1 MKKPKKLIVIA
12 AITITLAGSGA
23 YIGLNKNAEAKQ
35 QQQMNLTM
43 NTLSVEKG
51 NIKSVV
57 SAGGKVS
64 LIDAEGN
71 NPNAI
76 KIIVSVNQYDVSQLE
91 VNQIVEINA
100 KAFPDETI
108 KGTITEISNKAE
120 EGESP
125 TYNVTVAVSN
135 LILEVGESKYEEISV
150 RKGPSKEYGKVAK
163 IEKGDKF
170 HILERKGSWMR
181 VRLEDNTQGW
191 IQKHGVK
198 LEGIDKKDVKV
209 KIASN
214 DTILRKNN
222 ASNSKSLGK
231 LLQGEEVAILDKKEN
246 WYKVETSDKTI
257 GWILE
262 NNLTIQSLKDGMS
275 VTGTIII
282 NEKNDVIKIPVMA
295 VQKDEKGYFV
305 TLASTSE
312 KKYIETGIT
321 DSEYIEVTKGLSE
334 NESISIQSFKGSVEN
349 SGAELSS
356 TMEKSIE

>member
-35 QQQMNLTM
+35 QQINATM
-43 NTLSVEKG
+43 NTLAVEKG

-64 LIDAEGN
+64 LIDAEKN

-76 KIIVSVNQYDVSQLE
+76 KITVSVNQYDISKLE
-91 VNQIVEINA
+91 VNQMVEINA
-100 KAFPDETI
+100 KAFPDKTI

-120 EGESP
+120 EGENP
-125 TYNVTVAVSN
+125 TYNVNVAVSN
-135 LILEVGESKYEEISV
+135 SILEVGESKYEEISV
-150 RKGPSKEYGKVAK
+150 RKGASKEYGKVSK

-191 IQKHGVK
+191 IQKYGVK
-198 LEGIDKKDVKV
+198 LEGIDKKNVKA

-222 ASNSKSLGK
+222 VSNSRILGK
-231 LLQGEEVAILDKKEN
+231 LLQGEEVTILDKKEN
-246 WYKVETSDKTI
+246 WYKVETSDKTT

-262 NNLTIQSLKDGMS
+262 SNLTIQILKDGMS
-275 VTGTIII
+275 VTGTIIV

-305 TLASTSE
+305 TLADKNE
-312 KKYIETGIT
+312 KKYIEIGIT
-321 DSEYIEVTKGLSE
+321 DSEYIEITKGLSE
-334 NESISIQSFKGSVEN
+334 NERISIPSFKSSGEN
-349 SGAELSS
+349 SEVESSS
-356 TMEKSIE
+356 TVEKSIE